1 MAKIRE
7 VSKLLSRAGLWETR
21 SLQAAAKGDLNRAGN
36 LRTKALQL
44 TEKARR
50 LEQSESK

>member
-1 MAKIRE
+1 MAKKRE

-21 SLQAAAKGDLNRAGN
+21 SKQAAAKGDLNRAGK

-44 TEKARR
+44 AAKAQR